1 MKRKINVHL
10 LSLSTITMLATL
22 ILVVG
27 VFYEL
32 FQKEVLDDL
41 KTYTHVLA
49 QSSAF
54 DQNIKEYAANE
65 KQLRITIIEPD
76 GSIKYDSLTDIANIP
91 NHGDRPEVKVALEEG
106 TGESVRKSET
116 SNKNTFYYAV
126 RLNSGEVLRVA
137 READSIWSVFASVF
151 PIIGGI
157 VIILFIV
164 CIGLAHMMTK
174 SLVTPIEQLVK
185 DLEHCE
191 PISTYKEL
199 MPLIAMIRKQHDDIL
214 RSAQMRQE
222 FTANVSHELKTPLTA
237 ISGYSELIENGM
249 ANDKGKQ
256 HDDIL
261 RSAQMRQEFTA
272 NVSHELKT
280 PLTAIS
286 GYSELIENG
295 MANDKDMRRFAREI
309 HQNSKRLLM
318 LINDIIQLAE
328 LDASEVEIPFDSM
341 DLYEV
346 AKSCINMIEINAQ
359 NHGVSLNIEGSH
371 CEIIANKEMIE
382 EVIFNLCDNAIRY
395 NNRGGSVNVKVEA
408 DKGKAVLIVKDTG
421 IGISKEHQ
429 ERIFERFYRVDRSRS
444 KSTGGTGL
452 GLAIV
457 KHVLT
462 KHHADLVL
470 QSEEGKGTEIKVV
483 FN

>member
-41 KTYTHVLA
+41 KNYTHVLA
-49 QSSAF
+49 QSSAL
-54 DQNIKEYAANE
+54 DQNIKEYTAYE

-249 ANDKGKQ
+249 ANDK
-256 HDDIL
+256 
-261 RSAQMRQEFTA
+261 
-272 NVSHELKT
+272 
-280 PLTAIS
+280 
-286 GYSELIENG
+286 
-295 MANDKDMRRFAREI
+295 DMRRFAREI

-395 NNRGGSVNVKVEA
+395 NNRGGSVNVRVEA

>member
-91 NHGDRPEVKVALEEG
+91 NHGDRPEVKVAFEEG

-199 MPLIAMIRKQHDDIL
+199 MPLIAMIR
-214 RSAQMRQE
+214 
-222 FTANVSHELKTPLTA
+222 
-237 ISGYSELIENGM
+237 
-249 ANDKGKQ
+249 KQ

-470 QSEEGKGTEIKVV
+470 QSEEGKGTEIKIV

>member
-41 KTYTHVLA
+41 KNYTHVLA
-49 QSSAF
+49 QSSAL
-54 DQNIKEYAANE
+54 DQNIKEYTAYE

-91 NHGDRPEVKVALEEG
+91 NHGDRPEVKVAFEEG
-106 TGESVRKSET
+106 TGEAVRKSET
-116 SNKNTFYYAV
+116 SNRNTFYYAV
-126 RLNSGEVLRVA
+126 RLDNGEVLRVA

-199 MPLIAMIRKQHDDIL
+199 MPLIAMIR
-214 RSAQMRQE
+214 
-222 FTANVSHELKTPLTA
+222 
-237 ISGYSELIENGM
+237 
-249 ANDKGKQ
+249 KQ

>member
-41 KTYTHVLA
+41 KNYTHVLA
-49 QSSAF
+49 QSSAL
-54 DQNIKEYAANE
+54 DQNIKEYTAYE

-91 NHGDRPEVKVALEEG
+91 NHGDRPEVKVAFEEG
-106 TGESVRKSET
+106 TGEAVRKSET

-199 MPLIAMIRKQHDDIL
+199 MPLIAMIR
-214 RSAQMRQE
+214 
-222 FTANVSHELKTPLTA
+222 
-237 ISGYSELIENGM
+237 
-249 ANDKGKQ
+249 KQ

-470 QSEEGKGTEIKVV
+470 QSEEGKGTEIKIV

>member
-41 KTYTHVLA
+41 KNYTHVLA
-49 QSSAF
+49 QSSAL
-54 DQNIKEYAANE
+54 DQNIKEYTAYE

-91 NHGDRPEVKVALEEG
+91 NHGDRPEVKVAFEEG
-106 TGESVRKSET
+106 TGEAVRKSET

-199 MPLIAMIRKQHDDIL
+199 MPLIAMIR
-214 RSAQMRQE
+214 
-222 FTANVSHELKTPLTA
+222 
-237 ISGYSELIENGM
+237 
-249 ANDKGKQ
+249 KQ

-395 NNRGGSVNVKVEA
+395 NNRGGSVNVRVEA

>member
-1 MKRKINVHL
+1 MKRKINIYL
-10 LSLSTITMLATL
+10 LSLSTIIMLATL
-22 ILVVG
+22 ILVAG

-32 FQKEVLDDL
+32 FQREVLNDL

-49 QSSAF
+49 QSGAL
-54 DQNIKEYAANE
+54 DQNIREDAAHE
-65 KQLRITIIEPD
+65 KQLRITIIEPN
-76 GSIKYDSLTDIANIP
+76 GNIKYDSLTDEANTP

-157 VIILFIV
+157 VIVLFIV

-199 MPLIAMIRKQHDDIL
+199 MPFIAMIR
-214 RSAQMRQE
+214 
-222 FTANVSHELKTPLTA
+222 
-237 ISGYSELIENGM
+237 
-249 ANDKGKQ
+249 KQ

-328 LDASEVEIPFDSM
+328 LDASDIEIPFAPM

-346 AKSCINMIEINAQ
+346 AESCINMIEINAQ

-371 CEIIANKEMIE
+371 CEITANKEMIE
-382 EVIFNLCDNAIRY
+382 EVVFNLCDNAIRY

-408 DKGKAVLIVKDTG
+408 DNGKAVLIVKDTG

-470 QSEEGKGTEIKVV
+470 QSEEGKGTEIKVI

>member
-22 ILVVG
+22 VLVVG

-54 DQNIKEYAANE
+54 DQNIKEYTANE

-199 MPLIAMIRKQHDDIL
+199 MPLIAMIR
-214 RSAQMRQE
+214 
-222 FTANVSHELKTPLTA
+222 
-237 ISGYSELIENGM
+237 
-249 ANDKGKQ
+249 KQ

-470 QSEEGKGTEIKVV
+470 QSEEGKGTEIKIV

>member
-22 ILVVG
+22 VLVVG

-49 QSSAF
+49 QSSVF

-199 MPLIAMIRKQHDDIL
+199 MPLIAMIR
-214 RSAQMRQE
+214 
-222 FTANVSHELKTPLTA
+222 
-237 ISGYSELIENGM
+237 
-249 ANDKGKQ
+249 KQ

-470 QSEEGKGTEIKVV
+470 QSEEGKGTEIKIV

>member
-22 ILVVG
+22 VLVVG

-249 ANDKGKQ
+249 ANDK
-256 HDDIL
+256 
-261 RSAQMRQEFTA
+261 
-272 NVSHELKT
+272 
-280 PLTAIS
+280 
-286 GYSELIENG
+286 
-295 MANDKDMRRFAREI
+295 DMRRFAREI

-470 QSEEGKGTEIKVV
+470 QSEEGKGTEIKIV